1 MEINLEINRVF
12 AGFGGLFGAAGIA
25 AYAAAAHSPDGH
37 MATIAPILFIHAPA
51 FLALSI
57 LAKISRAAHFGGLV
71 LVLGLL
77 FFIGDLASRD
87 YAGDRLF
94 AFRRTAWRITAH
106 SRMDRRGCDSVSS
119 AGFQETGMIG
129 VTSRRSLRRHQAIC

>member
-57 LAKISRAAHFGGLV
+57 LARINRAAHFGGLV

-94 AFRRTAWRITAH
+94 AFAAPLGGSLLILGWVVVAATAFRALDF
-106 SRMDRRGCDSVSS
+106 RK
-119 AGFQETGMIG
+119 
-129 VTSRRSLRRHQAIC
+129 QA